1 MNDLE
6 QEWLNFTDY
15 NEQPISIIE
24 NDKKES
30 NITPE
35 CSDIYISTKT
45 KICYL
50 NSPVDIFG
58 VFWKIPILDYHL
70 PREGIIKKTVKFNC
84 ENEEESIQLDA
95 LIENEEK
102 QSKRVDVYIINK
114 NTKKSE
120 GKYKDIRK
128 ITIGLSKKDLL
139 NNRKKK
145 KSAFYNCFA
154 IIYRIKYKGEF
165 REVHLKVFNTGKLE
179 IPGIQEDEMMYYAL
193 EKLCGLMTQLTQTTV
208 TYNKTD
214 IQNVLINSNFKCN
227 YYINRDKLFNL
238 LKYKYNIHSLYDACS
253 YPGIQCKYYHN
264 NNNNNNNGICNC
276 ETKCGFREKSN
287 IKKNKSKCIEVSF
300 MVFRTGSILIVGHC
314 DEEIL
319 YKVYEFLKNILLTE
333 FDEINI
339 PIENPLNQHKKKKKK
354 LKKKTIMVKRN
365 KV

>member
-6 QEWLNFTDY
+6 QEWLNFTEY
-15 NEQPISIIE
+15 NEDTNQHVDRDEEDKDKCSIV
-24 NDKKES
+24 
-30 NITPE
+30 PE

-58 VFWKIPILDYHL
+58 VFWKIPMLNYHL
-70 PREGIIKKTVKFNC
+70 PEEGVIKKTVKVNC
-84 ENEEESIQLDA
+84 ENEQESSELDA
-95 LIENEEK
+95 MVENEIKVNK
-102 QSKRVDVYIINK
+102 QVDVYTIKK
-114 NTKKSE
+114 NTKENE
-120 GKYKDIRK
+120 GKYKDVRK
-128 ITIGLSKKDLL
+128 ITVGLSKKDLL

-154 IIYRIKYKGEF
+154 IIYRILYKGEF

-193 EKLCGLMTQLTQTTV
+193 EKLCSLMTELTQTTV

-227 YYINRDKLFNL
+227 YYINRDKLFSL

-264 NNNNNNNGICNC
+264 SNNNGICSC
-276 ETKCGFREKSN
+276 STKCGFREKSN
-287 IKKNKSKCIEVSF
+287 TKKTKSKCIEVSF

-319 YKVYEFLKNILLTE
+319 YNVYRFLKNILLIE
-333 FDEINI
+333 FKEIYI
-339 PIENPLNQHKKKKKK
+339 PIENPLHQNKKKKKK
-354 LKKKTIMVKRN
+354 LKKKTIMVKVR
-365 KV
+365 

>member
-1 MNDLE
+1 MSDLE
-6 QEWLNFTDY
+6 QEWLNFTEY
-15 NEQPISIIE
+15 NEHPTGCDNPEEEVCSI
-24 NDKKES
+24 K
-30 NITPE
+30 PE

-50 NSPVDIFG
+50 NNTVDIFN
-58 VFWKIPILDYHL
+58 VFWKLPMLDYHL
-70 PREGIIKKTVKFNC
+70 PREGIIKKTVKVNC
-84 ENEEESIQLDA
+84 ETEEESKTLDEY
-95 LIENEEK
+95 IETE
-102 QSKRVDVYIINK
+102 SKANYNVDVYTINK
-114 NTKKSE
+114 NVKKNE

-128 ITIGLSKKDLL
+128 ITVGMSKKDLL

-154 IIYRIKYKGEF
+154 IIYRILYKNEF

-179 IPGIQEDEMMYYAL
+179 IPGIQEDEMMFYAL
-193 EKLCGLMTQLTQTTV
+193 EKLCELMTRLTQTTV

-264 NNNNNNNGICNC
+264 SDNNGICNC
-276 ETKCGFREKSN
+276 STKCGFREKSN
-287 IKKNKSKCIEVSF
+287 IKKRKSKCVEVSF

-314 DEEIL
+314 DEDVL
-319 YKVYEFLKNILLTE
+319 HKVYLFLKNILLTE
-333 FDEINI
+333 FQEIYI
-339 PIENPLNQHKKKKKK
+339 PIENPIHQPKEKKKK
-354 LKKKTIMVKRN
+354 LKKKTIMVK
-365 KV
+365 VA

>member
-15 NEQPISIIE
+15 NEQPTSIIE

-58 VFWKIPILDYHL
+58 VFWKIPMLDYHL
-70 PREGIIKKTVKFNC
+70 PHEGIIKKTVKFNC
-84 ENEEESIQLDA
+84 ENEEESIQLDT

-102 QSKRVDVYIINK
+102 QSKRVDVYTINK
-114 NTKKSE
+114 NTKKDE

-193 EKLCGLMTQLTQTTV
+193 EKLCVLMTQLTQTTV

-264 NNNNNNNGICNC
+264 NGNNGICNC

-287 IKKNKSKCIEVSF
+287 IKKSKSKCVEVSF

-314 DEEIL
+314 DEEVL
-319 YKVYEFLKNILLTE
+319 YKVYEFLKNILMTE
-333 FDEINI
+333 FDEIHI
-339 PIENPLNQHKKKKKK
+339 PIENPLDEPKKKKKK

-365 KV
+365 QT

>member
-6 QEWLNFTDY
+6 QEWLNFTEY
-15 NEQPISIIE
+15 NDTTVQSTQDNNAKVNTI
-24 NDKKES
+24 K
-30 NITPE
+30 PE

-50 NSPVDIFG
+50 NKPIDIFN
-58 VFWKIPILDYHL
+58 VFWNIPMLNYHL
-70 PREGIIKKTVKFNC
+70 PEEGVIKKTVKINC
-84 ENEEESIQLDA
+84 ETETQTNDLDLLIDNEIKKNSP
-95 LIENEEK
+95 
-102 QSKRVDVYIINK
+102 VDVYTIKK
-114 NTKKSE
+114 NTKENE

-128 ITIGLSKKDLL
+128 ITVGISKKDLL

-154 IIYRIKYKGEF
+154 IIYRIIYKGTF

-179 IPGIQEDEMMYYAL
+179 IPGIQEDEMMHYAL
-193 EKLCGLMTQLTQTTV
+193 EKLCLLLKNLGYENI

-264 NNNNNNNGICNC
+264 ENNNGICSC

-287 IKKNKSKCIEVSF
+287 IKKTKTKCIEVSF
-300 MVFRTGSILIVGHC
+300 MIFRTGSILIVGHC
-314 DEEIL
+314 GEDVLHNVYKFLKDILLKEFEEIS
-319 YKVYEFLKNILLTE
+319 
-333 FDEINI
+333 I
-339 PIENPLNQHKKKKKK
+339 PIENPIQDQKVKKKK
-354 LKKKTIMVKRN
+354 LKKKTIMVKIRN
-365 KV
+365 